1 MTRQYIVVL
10 LLEKHVVLVLFT
22 FIEGNNKVIQNNS
35 EGEKLQYLTNTIK
48 EVTKFLRGG
57 VLCLGSGV

>member
-10 LLEKHVVLVLFT
+10 LLEKHVVLFT

>member
-1 MTRQYIVVL
+1 MTRQYVIVL
-10 LLEKHVVLVLFT
+10 LLEKHVVLFT
-22 FIEGNNKVIQNNS
+22 FAEGNNKVIQNNS

-48 EVTKFLRGG
+48 QVTKFLRGG